1 MSFLE
6 RPCPT
11 CIKRD
16 TSYSRSCFCASGW
29 VGAGEGVCGRR
40 ILADL
45 DSQRAEQARRRLF
58 RSNDRAR
65 LLLSLS
71 AISGNIIVRQEDAK
85 TTWYLSLTFGQ

>member
-16 TSYSRSCFCASGW
+16 TSYSRSCFLRFGL
-29 VGAGEGVCGRR
+29 GGRRRRRLRDRGRR

-45 DSQRAEQARRRLF
+45 DSQRAERGRTETF
-58 RSNDRAR
+58 PIERSC
-65 LLLSLS
+65 
-71 AISGNIIVRQEDAK
+71 
-85 TTWYLSLTFGQ
+85 F